1 MELFIYYK
9 IKYMSDKTQTK
20 DLEEMSNDRRLSDDE
35 ELKKIEAILDG
46 E

>member
-1 MELFIYYK
+1 
-9 IKYMSDKTQTK
+9 MSDKTQTK

>member
-1 MELFIYYK
+1 
-9 IKYMSDKTQTK
+9 MSDKKQTK

-35 ELKKIEAILDG
+35 ELKKIESILDG